1 MPRIEGSVHD
11 QYDDE
16 QEDAAQTSMLTWR
29 AGYDVE
35 FMPKLLE
42 GKTAVI
48 AGVANKWSLAFA
60 IAESFAREGAAIVLT
75 YLNEKQK
82 ETVLSMA
89 GSLPIAKMLPCDV
102 TRDEE
107 IAGLTEGLRQ
117 LGTPIDVLVHSLA
130 FANREE
136 LSGSFVDTSRDGF
149 LLAQNVSAYSLVA
162 MSRAVAPLMTN
173 GGSIV
178 TLTFIGST
186 RAVPNYNV
194 MGVAKASLEASMRY
208 LARDLGP
215 QRIRVNAISA
225 GAVKT
230 ASARAVKDL
239 STMLDAMKERAPLRH
254 ATEAAEVGDAAAFL
268 ASDLSRGVTGNILFV
283 DSGMQL
289 L

>member
-1 MPRIEGSVHD
+1 MS
-11 QYDDE
+11 
-16 QEDAAQTSMLTWR
+16 
-29 AGYDVE
+29 
-35 FMPKLLE
+35 KLLE

-60 IAESFAREGAAIVLT
+60 IAESLAREGAGIILT

-82 ETVLSMA
+82 ETVESMK
-89 GSLPIAKMLPCDV
+89 GSLPIARMLPCDV

-107 IAGLTEGLRQ
+107 LTALTESLRA
-117 LGTPIDVLVHSLA
+117 LGKPVDALVHSVA
-130 FANREE
+130 FANREDLTGE
-136 LSGSFVDTSRDGF
+136 YVDTPREGF

-162 MSRAVAPLMTN
+162 LSRAVAPVMTN
-173 GGSIV
+173 GGSIM
-178 TLTFIGST
+178 TLTYIGSI
-186 RAVPNYNV
+186 RAMPSYNV

-215 QRIRVNAISA
+215 RNIRVNAISA

-230 ASARAVKDL
+230 ASARAVKDF
-239 STMLDAMKERAPLRH
+239 STMLDAVKQRSPLRH
-254 ATEAAEVGDAAAFL
+254 TTTPAEVGDTAVFL
-268 ASDLSRGVTGNILFV
+268 ASDLSRGVTGNVIFV

>member
-1 MPRIEGSVHD
+1 MS
-11 QYDDE
+11 
-16 QEDAAQTSMLTWR
+16 
-29 AGYDVE
+29 
-35 FMPKLLE
+35 KLLE

-48 AGVANKWSLAFA
+48 AGVANRWSLAFG

-75 YLNEKQK
+75 YVNEKQR
-82 ETVLSMA
+82 ETVESMTSA
-89 GSLPIAKMLPCDV
+89 LPIAQMLPCDV
-102 TRDEE
+102 TKDEE
-107 IAGLTEGLRQ
+107 LAALTEGLRG
-117 LGTPIDVLVHSLA
+117 LGKPIDVLVHSLA
-130 FANREE
+130 FANRED
-136 LSGSFVDTSRDGF
+136 LSGLFLDTQRDGF

-162 MSRAVAPLMTN
+162 LARAVVPLMAN
-173 GGSIV
+173 GGSIM
-178 TLTFIGST
+178 TLTYIGST

-239 STMLDAMKERAPLRH
+239 STMLDAVRDRSPLRH
-254 ATEAAEVGDAAAFL
+254 TTELGEVGDTAVFL
-268 ASDLSRGVTGNILFV
+268 ASDLSRGVTGNIVFV